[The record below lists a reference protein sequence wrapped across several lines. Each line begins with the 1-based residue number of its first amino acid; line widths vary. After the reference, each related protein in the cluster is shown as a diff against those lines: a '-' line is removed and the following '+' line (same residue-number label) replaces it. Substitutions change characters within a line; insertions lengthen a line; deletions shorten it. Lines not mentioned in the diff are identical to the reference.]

1 MKWAYGPQEFDWKVV
16 IVKVSRITQLFL
28 QFARALPEPGMP
40 EGAERGATQV
50 LRGPLLIRDGLVM
63 RDELALSYIETL
75 EEMYDL
81 ASKDG
86 SWNKSAVD
94 DLLAKHLLA
103 VARAEASD
111 RPNVIKAQA
120 AEFEA
125 TLKAKLTTWEMDLSI
140 FGMANDC
147 AGLSFGKLSFMT
159 DVVKSPIQIPGILD
173 PGVNTLVLFA
183 RVRVEAID
191 RKSATDRACEI
202 VDHHLA
208 VLNALCSDLVPSRT
222 NLARTN
228 VASRRFAVHRMLP
241 VSGPKSLPPE
251 ERELRGTAEGPAVL
265 LSRADYEAFLKRRG
279 GSRMSSLLEGNSSF
293 AGRLVSA
300 FETAGAASVET
311 KPQLSFLLFAIA
323 LESVVLGRDTQSEIT
338 YQLSA
343 RVAHLLAADLKS
355 RKTIV
360 KRVADLYGLRSKIVH
375 AGSTDVSDAEV
386 ESIREV
392 CLSTLFALATLPAFV
407 NMTSV
412 DELEGWF
419 KDRMLGA
426 PDPLEREVTG

>member
-1 MKWAYGPQEFDWKVV
+1 MGRRATRIDRKAV
-16 IVKVSRITQLFL
+16 IVKTSPITQLFL

-40 EGAERGATQV
+40 EGTERGATQI
-50 LRGPLLIRDGLVM
+50 LRGPLLIRDGLFM

-75 EEMYDL
+75 EEINDL

-103 VARAEASD
+103 VARAEVSD
-111 RPNVIKAQA
+111 RPDVIKAQA
-120 AEFEA
+120 DEFEA
-125 TLKAKLTTWEMDLSI
+125 TLKAKLTTWEMDLSV

-159 DVVKSPIQIPGILD
+159 DAVKSAIQIPGILE

-191 RKSATDRACEI
+191 RKSATDRAGEI
-202 VDHHLA
+202 VDRHLS
-208 VLNALCSDLVPSRT
+208 VLNTLCSDLVPSRT

-228 VASRRFAVHRMLP
+228 VGSRKFAVYRLLP
-241 VSGPKSLPPE
+241 VAGPESLLPE
-251 ERELRGTAEGPAVL
+251 ERKMRSTAEGPAVL

-279 GSRMSSLLEGNSSF
+279 GFRMSNLLEGSGSF
-293 AGRLVSA
+293 AGRLISA

-311 KPQLSFLLFAIA
+311 KLQLSFLLFAIA

-360 KRVADLYGLRSKIVH
+360 KRVADLYGLRS
-375 AGSTDVSDAEV
+375 ST
-386 ESIREV
+386 
-392 CLSTLFALATLPAFV
+392 
-407 NMTSV
+407 
-412 DELEGWF
+412 
-419 KDRMLGA
+419 
-426 PDPLEREVTG
+426 